1 MEFDF
6 GPVASNW
13 RYLALGLGMT
23 MSLSLLTAI
32 AATLFGTALALL
44 RVYGPQ
50 PLKPAIAFYVDSIR
64 AMPVLVV
71 LVWTYFAFPLIAGLS
86 LPPFWAALVALSL
99 HASAYMSEIARAGIT
114 SVRSGQMRAG
124 LALGMSRAAV
134 IRRIILPQATVRILP
149 SYGSMLAII
158 VKDSAVASVIAVP
171 EYLYRSTT
179 ISAQTYRPIEVFTVA
194 IVLYF
199 LIIFP
204 LTRGVDLIYR
214 RVAKLGRS

>member
-1 MEFDF
+1 MELDF
-6 GPVASNW
+6 GPVADNW
-13 RYLALGLGMT
+13 RYLALGLGST
-23 MSLSLLTAI
+23 LLLALFTACL
-32 AATLFGTALALL
+32 ATLLGTALALV
-44 RVYGPQ
+44 RVYGPRWLR
-50 PLKPAIAFYVDSIR
+50 PLIAFYVDSIR
-64 AMPVLVV
+64 ALPVLVV
-71 LVWTYFAFPLIAGLS
+71 LVWTYFAFPLLAGINF
-86 LPPFWAALVALSL
+86 PPFWAALIALSM

-134 IRRIILPQATVRILP
+134 IRKIILPQAIVRTLP

-158 VKDSAVASVIAVP
+158 IKDSAVASVIAVP

-179 ISAQTYRPIEVFTVA
+179 IAAQTYRPIEVFTVA
-194 IVLYF
+194 IVVYF